1 MHNRQDLTDATLATV
16 VDRVAAIELPQPRD
30 LDEVIAHG
38 QARRTRRRIGAAL
51 TSVIVAVAAIAI
63 MLSNLPTSGAPRQAG
78 LPGVGKSGA
87 VLELASYRFD
97 LPRGFAPK
105 DSGCAGLSAPPSQAG
120 SGVAIHNGQVTSP
133 VTVLQSKRAAA
144 SAEGGCVELGLDAGA
159 NVVPTGA
166 ASIDVGSY
174 RGYVVMG
181 SDGTLTLYVTLACST
196 ACQAVTDQ
204 SHYLVLA
211 SEGLTQQQ
219 LIAIASSGLP
229 G

>member
-1 MHNRQDLTDATLATV
+1 MSNRQDLTNATLATV

-30 LDEVIAHG
+30 LDKVIARG
-38 QARRTRRRIGAAL
+38 QARRTRRRIGAVL
-51 TSVIVAVAAIAI
+51 TPVIVVAAAIAI
-63 MLSNLPTSGAPRQAG
+63 LLPNLHTSGAPRQAG
-78 LPGVGKSGA
+78 PPVAGKSGA

-105 DSGCAGLSAPPSQAG
+105 DAGCAGLAAPLSQAG
-120 SGVAIHNGQVTSP
+120 SGAAIHNGQVASP
-133 VTVLQSKRAAA
+133 VTVLQAMRAAS
-144 SAEGGCVELGLDAGA
+144 SADGGCVELGLDAGV
-159 NVVPTGA
+159 NVVPTPA
-166 ASIDVGSY
+166 TPIDVGSY
-174 RGYVVMG
+174 RSYVVTG

-219 LIAIASSGLP
+219 LVTIASSGLP
-229 G
+229 E